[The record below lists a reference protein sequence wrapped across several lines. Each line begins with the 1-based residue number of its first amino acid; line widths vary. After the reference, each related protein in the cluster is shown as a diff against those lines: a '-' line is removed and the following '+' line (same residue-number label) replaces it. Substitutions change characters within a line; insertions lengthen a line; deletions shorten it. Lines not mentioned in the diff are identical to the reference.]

1 MIKKRGKKHYVLI
14 KDFNTFMFDY
24 TIHPGRKNFC
34 CYNLQAFRTEGTLK
48 CHINECFKINVKQ
61 KVKMLHSKIIK
72 GK

>member
-1 MIKKRGKKHYVLI
+1 
-14 KDFNTFMFDY
+14 MFDY

-48 CHINECFKINVKQ
+48 CLINECFKINGKQ
-61 KVKMLHSKIIK
+61 KVKMLHSNIIK